1 MAERDG
7 PGVFRLVLVPALIT
21 LGVTLL
27 RLAGEMQGWSERFFS
42 RQAGGGGALVGIVWL
57 IPLFGIYFGLRLAR
71 AGLGPVRAGRALSF
85 ALLAFALNTVLGF
98 TAFGVLEGNPVAQL
112 GVFALTSWLAIVV
125 ARPGWPAL
133 WRVLV
138 AYAFAARIPVLLIM
152 LPAIFGGWD
161 THYAKPRPDFPPM
174 GPGGLFFWTAVLPQ
188 LSVWIYLTVVG
199 GMLFAA
205 LAAALHRAQQPRPAA
220 P

>member
-7 PGVFRLVLVPALIT
+7 LRVGRLILVPALLT

-27 RLAGEMQGWSERFFS
+27 RLAGEMQGWSERLFS
-42 RQAGGGGALVGIVWL
+42 RQAGGGGAIVGIVWL

-85 ALLAFALNTVLGF
+85 ALLAFAVNTVLGVATF
-98 TAFGVLEGNPVAQL
+98 DVLEANPVAQL
-112 GVFALTSWLAIVV
+112 GVFAVTSWLAILI
-125 ARPGWPAL
+125 AKPGWPAL
-133 WRVLV
+133 WRVLL
-138 AYAFAARIPVLLIM
+138 AYAFAARLPVLLVM

-161 THYAKPRPDFPPM
+161 THYAKPRPDFPAM
-174 GPGGLFFWTAVLPQ
+174 GPWGLFFWTALLPQ
-188 LSVWIYLTVVG
+188 LSVWVYLTVVG

-205 LAAALHRAQQPRPAA
+205 LAAALHRAQEPRPA